1 MKQSEVV
8 LLDKDQIHEKIDQLT
23 QRQQKLK
30 INKKVNE
37 IENPLQ
43 LRMNRRLI
51 ARLKTQLRKLQVQ
64 NKSQETKENI
74 QS

>member
-8 LLDKDQIHEKIDQLT
+8 LLDKDQILEKIDQLT
-23 QRQQKLK
+23 LRQQKLK

-51 ARLKTQLRKLQVQ
+51 ARLKTQWHK
-64 NKSQETKENI
+64 I
-74 QS
+74 QKDSRSDDKIEDTQ

>member
-8 LLDKDQIHEKIDQLT
+8 LLDENQILEKIDQLT
-23 QRQQKLK
+23 LRQQKLK

-43 LRMNRRLI
+43 LRINRRLI
-51 ARLKTQLRKLQVQ
+51 ARLKTQLGKI
-64 NKSQETKENI
+64 QEDRQREQDK
-74 QS
+74 QSPQ